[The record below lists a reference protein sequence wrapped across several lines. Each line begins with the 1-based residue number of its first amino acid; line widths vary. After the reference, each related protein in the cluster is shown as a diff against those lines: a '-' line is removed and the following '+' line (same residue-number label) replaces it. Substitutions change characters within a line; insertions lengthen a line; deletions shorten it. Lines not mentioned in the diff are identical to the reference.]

1 MRKMIKDFDL
11 SDRPR
16 EKLIKEGS
24 DSLSDE
30 ELLAIILS
38 TGTKEK
44 NAIELA
50 REILANFSY
59 QELYDIEVNELT
71 KINGIKAA
79 KASKIVASLKF
90 GKRIAKRVNQRS
102 ITKIEKSEDIYN
114 FLKEDLA
121 DKKNEFF
128 YAILLDTKNVIISKE
143 LVSKGTLDVSLVHPR
158 EAFRPAI
165 KKSAKSIIFVHNHP
179 SGNPKPSAEDYN
191 ITRRLVDAGNL
202 LDINVLDH
210 IIIGEN
216 DYYSFKKENDI

>member
-1 MRKMIKDFDL
+1 MRKTIKDFDL

-16 EKLIKEGS
+16 EKLIKESS

-71 KINGIKAA
+71 KINGIKSA

-114 FLKEDLA
+114 FLKEELA

-143 LVSKGTLDVSLVHPR
+143 LITKGTLDASLVHPR

-165 KKSAKSIIFVHNHP
+165 KKSAKSIIFAHNHP
-179 SGNPKPSAEDYN
+179 SGNPRPSAEDYN
-191 ITRRLVDAGNL
+191 ITRRLIDAGNL

>member
-1 MRKMIKDFDL
+1 MRKTIKDFDL

-71 KINGIKAA
+71 KINGIKVA

-102 ITKIEKSEDIYN
+102 ITRIEKSEDIYN
-114 FLKEDLA
+114 FLKEELA

-143 LVSKGTLDVSLVHPR
+143 LITKGTLDASLVHPR

-165 KKSAKSIIFVHNHP
+165 KKSAKSIIFAHNHP
-179 SGNPKPSAEDYN
+179 SGNPRPSAEDYN

>member
-1 MRKMIKDFDL
+1 MRKTIKDFDL

-71 KINGIKAA
+71 KINGIKVA

-114 FLKEDLA
+114 FLKEELA

-143 LVSKGTLDVSLVHPR
+143 LITKGTLDASLVHPR

-165 KKSAKSIIFVHNHP
+165 KKSAKSIIFAHNHP
-179 SGNPKPSAEDYN
+179 SGNPRPSAEDYN

>member
-1 MRKMIKDFDL
+1 MKKTIKDFDL
-11 SDRPR
+11 YDRPR

-24 DSLSDE
+24 DSLTDE

-50 REILANFSY
+50 REILENFSY
-59 QELYDIEVNELT
+59 QELFDIEVNELT
-71 KINGIKAA
+71 KINGIKVA

-102 ITKIEKSEDIYN
+102 IMKVEKSEDVYF
-114 FLKEDLA
+114 FLKDDLCY
-121 DKKNEFF
+121 KKNEFF

-143 LVSKGTLDVSLVHPR
+143 LVSKGTLDASLVHPR

-165 KKSAKSIIFVHNHP
+165 KKSAKSVIFVHNHP
-179 SGNPKPSAEDYN
+179 SGNPKPSGEDYN
-191 ITRRLVDAGNL
+191 ITRRLVEAGNL

-216 DYYSFKKENDI
+216 DYYSFKKENDL

>member
-1 MRKMIKDFDL
+1 MRKTIKDFDL

-71 KINGIKAA
+71 KINGIKVA

-102 ITKIEKSEDIYN
+102 ITRIEKSEDIYN
-114 FLKEDLA
+114 FLKEELA

-143 LVSKGTLDVSLVHPR
+143 LVTKGTLDASLVHPR

>member
-1 MRKMIKDFDL
+1 MRKTIKDFDL

-44 NAIELA
+44 NAIDLA

-71 KINGIKAA
+71 KINGIKSA

-114 FLKEDLA
+114 FLKEELA

-143 LVSKGTLDVSLVHPR
+143 LITKGTLDASLVHPR

-165 KKSAKSIIFVHNHP
+165 KKSAKSIIFAHNHP
-179 SGNPKPSAEDYN
+179 SGNPRPSEEDYN

>member
-1 MRKMIKDFDL
+1 MKKTIKDFEAC
-11 SDRPR
+11 DRPR
-16 EKLIKEGS
+16 EKLIREGS

-50 REILANFSY
+50 REILADFSY
-59 QELYDIEVNELT
+59 EELYDIEVGELC
-71 KINGIKAA
+71 KINGIKLA
-79 KASKIVASLKF
+79 KASKVVASLKF
-90 GKRIAKRVNQRS
+90 GKRIAKRVNERS
-102 ITKIEKSEDIYN
+102 IIKIEKSEDIYN
-114 FLKEDLA
+114 FIKEDLSNQ
-121 DKKNEFF
+121 KNEYF

-143 LVSKGTLDVSLVHPR
+143 LISKGTLDRSLVHPR
-158 EAFRPAI
+158 EAFKPAI

-179 SGNPKPSAEDYN
+179 SGNPKPSSDDFE
-191 ITRRLVDAGNL
+191 ITRRLVEAGNL

-216 DYYSFKKENDI
+216 NYYSLKKENYI

>member
-1 MRKMIKDFDL
+1 MRKTIKDFDL

-71 KINGIKAA
+71 KINGIKSA

-114 FLKEDLA
+114 FLKEELA

-143 LVSKGTLDVSLVHPR
+143 LITKGTLDASLVHPR

-165 KKSAKSIIFVHNHP
+165 KKSAKSIIFAHNHP
-179 SGNPKPSAEDYN
+179 SGNPRPSAEDYN